1 MLKEYFHSEGFS
13 RFITLV
19 ILVVFLISIGSML
32 NLLLFTFIFTFLMG
46 RLEQFVTVQLNKVF
60 RVNSKVVIGI
70 FVSYHN
76 FCIEYRAV

>member
-1 MLKEYFHSEGFS
+1 MLKEYLKSEGFS

-46 RLEQFVTVQLNKVF
+46 RLEQFVTAQLNKVI
-60 RVNSKVVIGI
+60 RVNSKSSDCI
-70 FVSYHN
+70 FVHN
-76 FCIEYRAV
+76 NGYFIGDCAV